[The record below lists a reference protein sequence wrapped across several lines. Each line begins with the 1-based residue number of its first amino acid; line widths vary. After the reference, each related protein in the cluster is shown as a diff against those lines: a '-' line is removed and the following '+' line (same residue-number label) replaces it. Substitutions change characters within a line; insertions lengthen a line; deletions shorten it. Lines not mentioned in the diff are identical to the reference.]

1 MRLRTLTKV
10 LVVAGPVAVGLYD
23 LAAFLAA
30 GNDATISRV
39 VLGWNDSCAMLG
51 FAAAYAAGLLTGHF
65 WLPQHPAAGP
75 RPATGGRP

>member
-1 MRLRTLTKV
+1 MRLRTATKV
-10 LVVAGPVAVGLYD
+10 LLIAGPLAVGGYD
-23 LAAFLAA
+23 LAAFLAV

-65 WLPQHPAAGP
+65 WVPQHPAADP
-75 RPATGGRP
+75 NLAKGG